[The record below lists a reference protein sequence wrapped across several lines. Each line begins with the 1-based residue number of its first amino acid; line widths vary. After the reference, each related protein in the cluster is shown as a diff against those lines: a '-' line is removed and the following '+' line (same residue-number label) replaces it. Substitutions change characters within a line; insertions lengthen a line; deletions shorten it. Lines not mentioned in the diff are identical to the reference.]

1 MSEKGLAL
9 RPDLFRYIMIK
20 VRRCLALTILAMI
33 IIVSCAPKAYAQDDL
48 ERQFRVLFISSYSY
62 SNATVPDQL
71 EGFKKGM
78 EGINSDITYEFM
90 DSDKYYGAIDIQNFD
105 KYVKYKVFSARD
117 YDLIAVAD
125 DTALRYAINNRSMMF
140 PDLPMVFMGI
150 NNKTEAVTAAAMKNA
165 TGIAESP
172 DFEGNYAL
180 MRALFPERYHMVVV
194 LDSSVAGQGDYVEFM
209 KFKENH
215 PDLEYNIVNTSY
227 YTAKGLED
235 VFKELG
241 SKDIILFLDFT
252 TDGEKNNYSL
262 QNAADFISDNAP
274 KVPIFR
280 LSSANIE
287 HGVFGG
293 ISYSNYEA
301 GKIAGETAKRILSG
315 ESADSMPLQTN
326 TLTDTYFEQ
335 SVLDKFGIKYSQLP
349 SDSVILNEHWHFTRF
364 YRDNKVISNLMFVIL
379 ILLVIM
385 ITLLYSSN
393 RRRKRMLRTDF
404 LTKMPN
410 RMKIIEDMNQ
420 AIGQS
425 QPYGLIMLDV
435 DHFKNI
441 NDTYGHSVGDE
452 VIVGVGQRLKKLADR
467 NLIFARL
474 GGDEFCGFFTKPD
487 HQKARKI
494 CEEILESTKKPFKT
508 SKGDLK
514 LTVSIGC
521 AMYPIDTDDS
531 ETVLECADKALYVT
545 KGKGRNGYTLFNG
558 VD

>member
-1 MSEKGLAL
+1 M
-9 RPDLFRYIMIK
+9 
-20 VRRCLALTILAMI
+20 RRKAKTIRQI
-33 IIVSCAPKAYAQDDL
+33 ITSLLILILIFSCAPKAHAQDDL

-125 DTALRYAINNRSMMF
+125 DTALRYAINNRSVMF
-140 PDLPMVFMGI
+140 PDLPIVFMGI

-180 MRALFPERYHMVVV
+180 MKSLFPERNHMVVV

-215 PDLEYNIVNTSY
+215 PNLEYNIINTSY
-227 YTAKGLED
+227 YTANGLKD
-235 VFKELG
+235 VFQELG
-241 SKDIILFLDFT
+241 AKDIILFLDFT
-252 TDGEKNNYSL
+252 TDGEKKNYSL
-262 QNAADFISDNAP
+262 QNAAEFISEYAP
-274 KVPIFR
+274 NVPIFR
-280 LSSANIE
+280 LASANIE

-293 ISYSNYEA
+293 ISYSYYEA
-301 GKIAGETAKRILSG
+301 GKIAGEAAKRILNG
-315 ESADSMPLQTN
+315 ESADSMPLQAD
-326 TLTDTYFEQ
+326 TLTDAYFDQ
-335 SVLDKFGIKYSQLP
+335 GVLDKFGIKYSQLP
-349 SDSVILNEHWHFTRF
+349 KDSIILNEHWHLSRF
-364 YRDNKVISNLMFVIL
+364 YRDNKMISNLMLIIF
-379 ILLVIM
+379 ILLIVL
-385 ITLLYSSN
+385 ITFLVSTN

-410 RMKIIEDMNQ
+410 RMKIIEDMNL
-420 AIGQS
+420 AISQS
-425 QPYGLIMLDV
+425 QAYGLIMLDV
-435 DHFKNI
+435 DRFKDI

-452 VIVGVGQRLKKLADR
+452 VIVGVGQRLKKLAKK
-467 NLIFARL
+467 NLTFARL
-474 GGDEFCGFFTKPD
+474 GGDEFCGLFTKPD

-494 CEEILESTKKPFKT
+494 CEEILESTKEPFST

-521 AMYPIDTDDS
+521 AIYPLDTDDA

-558 VD
+558 VN